1 MSCQICNRLDA
12 QPSRQR
18 EDLEM
23 RLVAQF
29 RKRSQRVFRIQLTL
43 SISLTLLLSLTL
55 SALAATLSLS
65 SSLASRGSLR
75 GSQICHNLKSCAY
88 VSHLFVVVI
97 VAVVVVAVVTLHNH
111 GK

>member
-1 MSCQICNRLDA
+1 MLNELVVAVLSLSLFSPSSSSSTHFETMSCQICNRLDA

-55 SALAATLSLS
+55 SALTATLSVE
-65 SSLASRGSLR
+65 A
-75 GSQICHNLKSCAY
+75 A
-88 VSHLFVVVI
+88 
-97 VAVVVVAVVTLHNH
+97 
-111 GK
+111 